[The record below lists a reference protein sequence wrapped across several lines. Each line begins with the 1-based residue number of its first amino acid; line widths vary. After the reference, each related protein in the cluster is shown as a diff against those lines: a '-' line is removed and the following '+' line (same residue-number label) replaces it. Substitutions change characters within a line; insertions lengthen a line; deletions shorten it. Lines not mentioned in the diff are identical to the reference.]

1 MDVMRV
7 LHMVGGAGDTSYA
20 SNSSLQKIAI
30 SKARSMVEDSILNL
44 YGTSIPESLNIAD
57 LGCSSGPNTLL
68 VIKEIIDVTHERC
81 SQLQRSM
88 PELRLFLND
97 LPGNDFNTIF
107 MSLPAFY
114 DTLKE
119 EKGLPLGTCFIAGVP
134 GSFYGRLFPIN
145 FLDFVHSSYSVHW
158 LSQVPQGLQSDMG
171 LPLNKGNI
179 YMAKSSP
186 PAVFKAYL
194 DQFQSDLSLFLN
206 LRSEEMTCGG
216 RMVLTLMGRKGEE
229 PSSGDCCHLWELLAQ
244 ALKGMVSQGVIKEAK
259 LDSFDLPYYTPSV
272 KELKAVIAM
281 EGSFVLDQLQIT
293 EINWDTND
301 NDDSEY
307 YFFDK
312 KASGQNVAKC
322 IRAVTESL
330 LANHFGAEIIDELFE
345 KYAENVGEHL
355 AKEKTKHVN
364 IIFSMTKKV

>member
-1 MDVMRV
+1 MRLSSV
-7 LHMVGGAGDTSYA
+7 NVYMLHVTDSWY
-20 SNSSLQKIAI
+20 LYKIAI
-30 SKARSMVEDSILNL
+30 SKARSMVEDSVLNL
-44 YGTSIPESLNIAD
+44 YGSSFPESLSIVD

-81 SQLQRSM
+81 SHLQRSM
-88 PELRLFLND
+88 PEKRR
-97 LPGNDFNTIF
+97 P
-107 MSLPAFY
+107 SLLEHVSLQGCP
-114 DTLKE
+114 
-119 EKGLPLGTCFIAGVP
+119 V
-134 GSFYGRLFPIN
+134 SFYGRLFPIY

-171 LPLNKGNI
+171 LPLSKGNI

-186 PAVFKAYL
+186 PAVCKAYL
-194 DQFQSDLSLFLN
+194 DQFQSDFSLFLK
-206 LRSEEMTCGG
+206 LRSEEMTCEG

-229 PSSGDCCHLWELLAQ
+229 PSRGDCCHLWELLAQ
-244 ALKGMVSQGVIKEAK
+244 ALKGMVSQGVIEEGK

-281 EGSFVLDQLQIT
+281 EGSFILDRLQIT

-301 NDDSEY
+301 NDDSEGY
-307 YFFDK
+307 VFDK
-312 KASGQNVAKC
+312 KASGQNVVKC
-322 IRAVTESL
+322 IRVVTESL

-345 KYAENVGEHL
+345 KYVENVGEHL

-364 IIFSMTKKV
+364 FIFSMTKKV